1 MPELTNSSPN
11 PAAFAVC
18 STYEVRGHWASRWG
32 VTIAATVVT
41 TSLLDLVASGTG
53 VLLVA
58 TGTLDRA
65 PQAAILGF
73 LAITYVLW
81 ILGIRAN
88 LAANWRL
95 LVATGTSSNAL
106 SKLAFE
112 IAYRRSGN
120 ERARRVASAVGY
132 VAAEIAKEV
141 PYVVGAIGTAQ
152 FSQRFDSTDAVLFL
166 GGTNLG
172 AAVYECFAARLT
184 CVYLGRRRS
193 ATMVTICESAAAIAR
208 RSTDAATAVTAP
220 R

>member
-1 MPELTNSSPN
+1 MTELTNSIPN
-11 PAAFAVC
+11 PAAFSVC
-18 STYEVRGHWASRWG
+18 STYEVQGHRASRWG
-32 VTIAATVVT
+32 VTIAATIVT
-41 TSLLDLVASGTG
+41 TSLLDVVASGTG

-58 TGTLDRA
+58 TDALDRA
-65 PQAAILGF
+65 PRTAILGF
-73 LAITYVLW
+73 LAVTYILW
-81 ILGIRAN
+81 VFGMRAN

-112 IAYRRSGN
+112 IANRRSSN
-120 ERARRVASAVGY
+120 ERTLRVASAVGY
-132 VAAEIAKEV
+132 IAAEVAKEV
-141 PYVVGAIGTAQ
+141 PYLVGAIGTAQ
-152 FSQRFDSTDAVLFL
+152 FSQRFDSTDAILFL

-172 AAVYECFAARLT
+172 AAAYECFAARLT

-193 ATMVTICESAAAIAR
+193 ATMVTICESAAAITR